1 MTFWMEDGII
11 CWEGGGMECGFF
23 GPCYSV
29 YEGLHFR
36 YICMAVK
43 IVYFVLITA
52 NGSNNTSFCY
62 QQGNLF

>member
-1 MTFWMEDGII
+1 MCNDILD
-11 CWEGGGMECGFF
+11 GGGVVVDGVSAALV
-23 GPCYSV
+23 GVQYSTKG
-29 YEGLHFR
+29 YILDI
-36 YICMAVK
+36 YICMALK